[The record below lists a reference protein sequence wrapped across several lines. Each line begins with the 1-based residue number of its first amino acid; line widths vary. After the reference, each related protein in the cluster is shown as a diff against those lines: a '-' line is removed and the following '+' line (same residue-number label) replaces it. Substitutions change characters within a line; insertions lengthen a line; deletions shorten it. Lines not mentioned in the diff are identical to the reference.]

1 MKRKSQLAMAVA
13 GTSVAATVIVAASL
27 AATGGSGSSVAAS
40 AGRAAKEKEVH
51 VKLTPST
58 PQLATCMP
66 HAKVRVEVELV
77 TDKTGRDVLKLRARG
92 LPPRKDFT
100 LFLLQFAAPPF
111 GAAEYIGDFSS
122 NRRGRAKQTLWLIVQ
137 EAFSSTIV
145 NGSRVRVD
153 LNQMGAWFADPK
165 EDDFCLGPTSPVTP
179 FDGDNSAGVQAF
191 NSAQSSP
198 LPAP

>member
-1 MKRKSQLAMAVA
+1 MNRKRQVGLAAAVVAVA
-13 GTSVAATVIVAASL
+13 AAVAVAASL
-27 AATGGSGSSVAAS
+27 AATGSGGPAAGSARRGE
-40 AGRAAKEKEVH
+40 REKEVH
-51 VKLTPST
+51 LKLTPST
-58 PQLATCMP
+58 PQLAACMP
-66 HAKVRVEVELV
+66 HARVRVEVELV

-100 LFLLQFAAPPF
+100 LFLLQFAGPPF
-111 GAAEYIGDFSS
+111 GAAEYVGDFTS
-122 NRRGRAKQTLWLIVQ
+122 NRHGKAKQVLWLIVQ

-165 EDDFCLGPTSPVTP
+165 EDDFCLGPSSPVTP

-191 NSAQSSP
+191 NSAQSAP